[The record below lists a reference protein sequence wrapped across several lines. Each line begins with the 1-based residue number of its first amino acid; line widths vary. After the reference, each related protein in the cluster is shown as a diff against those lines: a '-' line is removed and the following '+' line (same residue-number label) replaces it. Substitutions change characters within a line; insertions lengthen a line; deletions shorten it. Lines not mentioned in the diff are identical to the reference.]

1 MSIFNP
7 RKAMLIPLFG
17 VGLLAA
23 GGAIDGD
30 KIGRFNSVKQ
40 NHEQAHA
47 RVSTCIPY
55 VDQGRLIEGEVYVTY
70 ETDPENPANQIEQ
83 RIGDGYY
90 LCDLAGN
97 TAQTI
102 GSAANYY
109 RTDDY
114 KAFTKAMADR
124 FGVPMVENQTE
135 VTMPTAQEVLD
146 SGAVVAHKSKH
157 YRPNLAKR
165 QRKQAKGADNWFL
178 NLFKPAQKP
187 H

>member
-30 KIGRFNSVKQ
+30 KIGRFNSVSASR
-40 NHEQAHA
+40 EQAHA
-47 RVSTCIPY
+47 RVPNCIP
-55 VDQGRLIEGEVYVTY
+55 VIQGRLIDGEVYVTY
-70 ETDPENPANQIEQ
+70 EPDPKRPDKQIEQ

-97 TAQTI
+97 TAQAI

-124 FGVPMVENQTE
+124 FGVPMVENQTA
-135 VTMPTAQEVLD
+135 VTMPTAQEVID
-146 SGAVVAHKSKH
+146 SGAVVAHKSQH
-157 YRPNLAKR
+157 YRPNMAKR
-165 QRKQAKGADNWFL
+165 QRKPPKTTDNWFMG
-178 NLFKPAQKP
+178 LFKPAKTS

>member
-23 GGAIDGD
+23 GAAIDGD
-30 KIGRFNSVKQ
+30 KIGRFNAVSAS
-40 NHEQAHA
+40 HDQAHA
-47 RVSTCIPY
+47 RVSSCIPY

-70 ETDPENPANQIEQ
+70 EPDPKRPGQQIEQ

-97 TAQTI
+97 TALTI

-109 RTDDY
+109 RTDDF

-124 FGVPMVENQTE
+124 FGVPMVENQTA
-135 VTMPTAQEVLD
+135 VTMPTAQEVID
-146 SGAVVAHKSKH
+146 SGAVVAHKSQH

-165 QRKQAKGADNWFL
+165 QRKPPKSADNWFL
-178 NLFKPAQKP
+178 NLFKSPAK
-187 H
+187 